1 MSIIGTEVEH
11 PQFGRGQVVAAYRNG
26 ADWLVRFD
34 SGLRFRRPRGEFVG
48 HQDDPTTIA
57 LPSGP
62 TKPPMRPEQL
72 DARQLLE
79 ALRAGIA
86 PAQHVRELTIGLAAE
101 QTDLHRALLR
111 AHEEGGAARAVF
123 GEYGFGKS
131 HIVEWTSQTALEQN
145 FLVAAVSLDLY
156 ELPPHRAFDIYA
168 ALMRALRYP
177 DSDERGLEHL
187 LEQAASLPGL
197 PDQLARSTPV
207 EVDPWTAGVTAWLDA
222 SSSRRR
228 KAWRQWLEGGR
239 RQNSMNRGWPSDV
252 RFPTIYR
259 VGQNAR
265 QIAYLLSGFSVL
277 ARLVGY
283 SGLCVLVDEAE
294 SYSLL
299 YPYQRPKAGQFFSAM
314 IYTALRDQQQH
325 IDPDSFPQHRW
336 RDYPLGYA
344 ERQSLFFL
352 FTLTHSDRRMPVDEW
367 LDDDQILWLDPHQTP
382 QEIGQFLEKVL
393 TYHAAAYGYAVDDR
407 QRQVRR
413 AAAERLA
420 EGLRHGRLS
429 MRSLVRLSVELYDL
443 LYLYPDYDTA
453 LLLAELRDQ
462 LQP

>member
-11 PQFGRGQVVAAYRNG
+11 PQYGRGQVVAAYRNG
-26 ADWLVRFD
+26 ADWLVRFN

-48 HQDDPTTIA
+48 HQDDPTTVA
-57 LPSGP
+57 LPP
-62 TKPPMRPEQL
+62 VPARPPMRPEQL

-86 PAQHVRELTIGLAAE
+86 PARHVRELTIGLAEE
-101 QTDLHRALLR
+101 QASLNRALLR
-111 AHEEGGAARAVF
+111 AHEEGGAVRAVF

-131 HIVEWTSQTALEQN
+131 HVVEWTSQTALEQN
-145 FLVAAVSLDLY
+145 YLVASASLDLY
-156 ELPPHRAFDIYA
+156 ELPPHRAFAIYT
-168 ALMRALRYP
+168 ALVRSLRYP
-177 DSDERGLEHL
+177 DSDEQGLEHL
-187 LEQAASLPGL
+187 LDQAASLPGL

-207 EVDPWTAGVTAWLDA
+207 AVDPWTAGLTAWSDA

-228 KAWRQWLEGGR
+228 RAWRQWLEGGR
-239 RQNSMNRGWPSDV
+239 RQPSMNRGWPSDV

-259 VGQNAR
+259 VGHNAR
-265 QIAYLLSGFSVL
+265 QIAYLLSGLSVL

-283 SGLCVLVDEAE
+283 SGLCVLIDEAE

-299 YPYQRPKAGQFFSAM
+299 YPYQRPKAGQVFSAV
-314 IYTALRDQQQH
+314 IYAALRDQQQR
-325 IDPDSFPQHRW
+325 IAADSFPQHRW
-336 RDYPLGYA
+336 RDYPLGYD
-344 ERQSLFFL
+344 ERQSLLFL

-367 LDDDQILWLDPHQTP
+367 LDDGQILWLDPHQTA
-382 QEIGQFLEKVL
+382 QEIGHFLEKVL
-393 TYHAAAYGYAVDDR
+393 AYHAAAYGYAVDER

-413 AAAERLA
+413 GAAERLA

-429 MRSLVRLSVELYDL
+429 MRGLVRLSVELYDL
-443 LYLYPDYDTA
+443 LYLYPEYDAA